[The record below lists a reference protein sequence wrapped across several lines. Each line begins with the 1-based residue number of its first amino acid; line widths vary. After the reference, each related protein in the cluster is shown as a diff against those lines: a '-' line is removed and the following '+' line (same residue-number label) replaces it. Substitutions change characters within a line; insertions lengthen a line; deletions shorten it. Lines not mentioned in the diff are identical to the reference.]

1 MATAVISEIR
11 DGGGEAQANR
21 PHHTGDDTDEFG
33 NPSRG
38 ENYQQDFQAPFYP
51 SVNLEKSP
59 PRNSWAVVTPPPN
72 FADDHNQI
80 DRSDAHAMEH
90 VVDASGDVEAET
102 ETVVAAKESFNLDS
116 FQPEFQGG
124 FMPIIAPAEMT
135 PPAAAAAAV
144 QPVKLVAKHA
154 DDSIEAL
161 VYDDDNVSEVD
172 DAGGDDVDDEE
183 SNESTTIVS

>member
-1 MATAVISEIR
+1 MATSVISEIR
-11 DGGGEAQANR
+11 DDEAAVNR
-21 PHHTGDDTDEFG
+21 PHDDTDEFG

-51 SVNLEKSP
+51 SINLEKSP
-59 PRNSWAVVTPPPN
+59 TRNSWAVVTPPPK

-90 VVDASGDVEAET
+90 VDAASDEDEAKT
-102 ETVVAAKESFNLDS
+102 ETSSAAAKESFSLDS

-124 FMPIIAPAEMT
+124 FMPIVAPEM
-135 PPAAAAAAV
+135 PSVAAAAV
-144 QPVKLVAKHA
+144 QTPVKVVAKHA

-161 VYDDDNVSEVD
+161 VYDDDNVNEDD
-172 DAGGDDVDDEE
+172 DADDVAE
-183 SNESTTIVS
+183 SNNESTTTIS